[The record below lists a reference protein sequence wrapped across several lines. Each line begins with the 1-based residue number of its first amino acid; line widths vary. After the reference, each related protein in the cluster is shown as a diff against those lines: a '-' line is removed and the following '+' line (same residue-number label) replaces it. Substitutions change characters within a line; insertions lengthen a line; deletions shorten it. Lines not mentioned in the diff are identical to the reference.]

1 MIYEISQQK
10 LAKKKRDTC
19 PDFTCPVFSLSSID
33 FKHVNVGWVLVVL
46 FLLLQKDFQ
55 VSQKIAFPN

>member
-10 LAKKKRDTC
+10 LAKKKPDTC
-19 PDFTCPVFSLSSID
+19 PDSTCPVFSLSSID

-46 FLLLQKDFQ
+46 FLLLQKDF
-55 VSQKIAFPN
+55 

>member
-1 MIYEISQQK
+1 M
-10 LAKKKRDTC
+10 
-19 PDFTCPVFSLSSID
+19 SSIFTID
-33 FKHVNVGWVLVVL
+33 FEQVNVGWVLVAL